1 MKRIHFPFL
10 SGKLGVSYT
19 ISAVI
24 MTACTIILVI
34 VASVYAYQV
43 LEQQRGAT
51 EFNTAKKSV
60 LAFNDAFENTAW
72 KPKAVQSA
80 RFTLNYGQ
88 LELMPC
94 TDPLIVNV
102 SVGAFSNTT
111 QYSTGLVRYSTK
123 TKYANFGEGYKSY
136 ILGDE
141 SLLVTGSME
150 SYGRALIAQSWDCV
164 NITLGYRVRAMR
176 TSVIN
181 VTGILVNYVDIWII
195 KVVIRAH
202 SFYIGDFDLK
212 AKCLNVTTYTPP
224 QCPIELPVPVN
235 CTVSVRFGS
244 ETPSSAPIALVAGE
258 VVFNFVV
265 AEVQVTL

>member
-1 MKRIHFPFL
+1 MKRLHFPFL

-24 MTACTIILVI
+24 MTACTITLVI

-43 LEQQRGAT
+43 LEQQRGAA
-51 EFNTAKKSV
+51 EFTAAKKSI

-88 LELMPC
+88 LELIPC
-94 TDPLIVNV
+94 TDPLVVNV
-102 SVGAFSNTT
+102 SVAAFSTT
-111 QYSTGLVRYSTK
+111 VQYSTGLVRYYTK
-123 TKYANFGEGYKSY
+123 TKYANFGEGYKLY

-141 SLLVTGSME
+141 SLLVTGSTE
-150 SYGRALIAQSWDCV
+150 SYGRGLIAQSWDCV
-164 NITLGYRVRAMR
+164 NITLSYRVRAMR
-176 TSVIN
+176 TSVI
-181 VTGILVNYVDIWII
+181 TIDDTPVNYVDIWII
-195 KVVIRAH
+195 KVVIGAH
-202 SFYIGDFDLK
+202 SSYLGDFDLK

-224 QCPIELPVPVN
+224 ECPVSVGDEN
-235 CTVSVRFGS
+235 CTVNVGFGS
-244 ETPSSAPIALVAGE
+244 ETPSSAPIALVAGK

-265 AEVQVTL
+265 AEVQVTI